1 MSIHARKR
9 WVTGCP
15 VLKLP
20 DAVVKANNLVSNIV
34 GSFRVIGIVLLPN
47 PLHFQIQE
55 ETLHCRVIPAV
66 GPAAHAAQQAMLFQQ
81 RLMLSAGVLGVF
93 NRSSQHLNLG
103 GVYGTTRRVDEEVD
117 GARSDALAGCAVAP
131 A

>member
-1 MSIHARKR
+1 MTFDSFLLQAAEE
-9 WVTGCP
+9 GFSDC
-15 VLKLP
+15 
-20 DAVVKANNLVSNIV
+20 VV
-34 GSFRVIGIVLLPN
+34 
-47 PLHFQIQE
+47 
-55 ETLHCRVIPAV
+55 PAV
-66 GPAAHAAQQAMLFQQ
+66 TPAAHAGQQCIVFAP
-81 RLMLSAGVLGVF
+81 AVEVITGKLGVF